1 MEVRVTIQLKPAETF
16 VLDLFAEAFPKVLDH
31 SRRVGAE
38 EEFIVVNK
46 NDGTMADTLTIL
58 PSMVAG
64 GWIPKYDAVTKELV
78 GVRKGETEVGTD
90 VGVGTLE
97 VGFPPVVNLF
107 DHLPTRE
114 EILREVDKYL
124 AQKGMWRL
132 DDYAVQP
139 VTIPKFEHWSPKGRG
154 HFFRTYFSREVDVQ
168 TVSAASQVHV
178 EVTLEEVVPVLE
190 MLLAFSSVLVALN
203 ANAPIWGGKP
213 DPLGMMAARQH
224 FWDRFTAQRG
234 CWSNVHVGLPAF
246 EPPYAE
252 QPSSSLQKLA
262 EWICGT
268 KFLVHIE
275 KGQLITPNIPFGSW
289 CAQQENQLNDAQLR
303 AAYASHEGT
312 LWWDARPR
320 VQFGTIEVRPSCQN
334 IHAVSSDALVLGL
347 VENWRKAFDHVRQS
361 CTHEDW
367 RRLRFQ
373 CLKEGLRARG
383 AAEAARRALTL
394 AKEGLLRRGFGEEKL
409 LTPLYRR
416 VDDLAS
422 PGLEKIHIFNDGG
435 MPALLRHLLI

>member
-1 MEVRVTIQLKPAETF
+1 MEVHVTIRLKPAESF
-16 VLDLFAEAFPKVLDH
+16 VLDLFSGAFPNTLDH
-31 SRRVGAE
+31 PRRVGAE
-38 EEFIVVNK
+38 EEYIVVNK
-46 NDGTMADTLTIL
+46 SDGTMADTLMIL
-58 PSMVAG
+58 PAMVAG
-64 GWIPKYDAVTKELV
+64 GWAPKFDAVTKELV

-97 VGFPPVVNLF
+97 VGFPPVINLL

-114 EILREVDKYL
+114 EILHEVDQYL
-124 AQKGMWRL
+124 AQRGMWRL

-139 VTIPKFEHWSPKGRG
+139 VTVPRLEHWSPKGRG
-154 HFFRTYFSREVDVQ
+154 NFFRAFFSRDVDVQ
-168 TVSAASQVHV
+168 TASAASQVHV

-190 MLLAFSSVLVALN
+190 MLLALSSVLVALN
-203 ANAPIWGGKP
+203 ANAPIWGGKI

-224 FWDRFTAQRG
+224 FWDRFTPQKG
-234 CWSNVHVGLPAF
+234 CWSNVHVGLPKF

-252 QPSSSLQKLA
+252 QPPSSLRQLA
-262 EWICGT
+262 EWLCGT
-268 KFLVHIE
+268 RFLVHIE
-275 KGQLITPNIPFGSW
+275 KGQLITPNMPFGNW
-289 CAQQENQLNDAQLR
+289 CAEQEDKLNEAQLR
-303 AAYASHEGT
+303 SAYESHEGT

-320 VQFGTIEVRPSCQN
+320 VPFGTIEVRPSCQN

-347 VENWRKAFDHVRQS
+347 VENWRNALDHVRHS

-383 AAEAARRALTL
+383 AVEAARNTLTL

-409 LTPLYRR
+409 LLPLYRR
-416 VDDLAS
+416 VDNLAS
-422 PGLEKIHIFNDGG
+422 PGLEKLHIYNDGG